1 MLHTFFLYI
10 RAGSVALGLSG
21 PIFCLHGILYH
32 VNKTFHLCHKLSFAY
47 EHGCI
52 PMNLPHLIEGNP
64 VESLNKGHFG
74 TALFVFVRRVS
85 SLGGAKCIKKHR
97 EGVFWDLM
105 LCPL

>member
-1 MLHTFFLYI
+1 
-10 RAGSVALGLSG
+10 
-21 PIFCLHGILYH
+21 
-32 VNKTFHLCHKLSFAY
+32 
-47 EHGCI
+47 
-52 PMNLPHLIEGNP
+52 MNLPHLIEGNP

-97 EGVFWDLM
+97 EGVFWDLL